1 MPGLE
6 PGSLKIN
13 QREYEIP
20 RYKESVRYAGSV
32 GGGLGEW
39 VGAEAQDDLFLALS
53 CTLKLS
59 RVVPV
64 GVQNTQEFRMLW
76 VLVIHVT
83 PEK

>member
-32 GGGLGEW
+32 GGGLGE
-39 VGAEAQDDLFLALS
+39 
-53 CTLKLS
+53 
-59 RVVPV
+59 
-64 GVQNTQEFRMLW
+64 
-76 VLVIHVT
+76 
-83 PEK
+83 